1 MLSVTAP
8 CLIVAISALVRS
20 GCEAKNLIAPPL
32 ARRCAR
38 RGLPTG
44 FLSYPSTTPHP
55 QQQLDRNVGGQ
66 SRHPM
71 SSTLARPAS
80 RRPPAWAQRSGI
92 SSFSSIAAQP
102 SSCHRRLSLFEPDSR
117 LWLTPR
123 HHREHPTM
131 TARRGAHGR
140 SRGTDEIPLSALRG
154 GSTGGGGTGGIG
166 DSSRLGA
173 QSSTKTTRM
182 STTTAAAGIEAGGG
196 GTPQAAV
203 EVAGESGERVI
214 VKPDR
219 DEREY
224 RYLVLPNG
232 LSVVLVSDT
241 HTETAA
247 ASMFIRCGH
256 MQDPPELPGMAHFH
270 EHSELMLV
278 IVRCFFVLK
287 VLGNGKKNAARLQV
301 CKYVLSIYEQ
311 PRSKDE

>member
-1 MLSVTAP
+1 MLGVTAP
-8 CLIVAISALVRS
+8 YLIVAFSALVRS
-20 GCEAKNLIAPPL
+20 GCEAKTLIAPPL

-44 FLSYPSTTPHP
+44 FLAYPSSTPQP
-55 QQQLDRNVGGQ
+55 QQQLQQQQQLDRNAGGS
-66 SRHPM
+66 SRHPV

-80 RRPPAWAQRSGI
+80 RRPPAWAQRGGI

-102 SSCHRRLSLFEPDSR
+102 SSCQQARRLSLFEPDSR

-131 TARRGAHGR
+131 VARRGAHGR

-154 GSTGGGGTGGIG
+154 GSTGA
-166 DSSRLGA
+166 DSVGERSRLGA
-173 QSSTKTTRM
+173 QSAINSRMTSLLSTA
-182 STTTAAAGIEAGGG
+182 TTTAGLEAGGW
-196 GTPQAAV
+196 GTPPAASGL
-203 EVAGESGERVI
+203 VAGEQGERVI

-232 LSVVLVSDT
+232 LAVVLVSDS

-256 MQDPPELPGMAHFH
+256 MQDPAELPGMAHFH
-270 EHSELMLV
+270 EHSEFHTNSKMFN
-278 IVRCFFVLK
+278 VRT
-287 VLGNGKKNAARLQV
+287 
-301 CKYVLSIYEQ
+301 
-311 PRSKDE
+311 